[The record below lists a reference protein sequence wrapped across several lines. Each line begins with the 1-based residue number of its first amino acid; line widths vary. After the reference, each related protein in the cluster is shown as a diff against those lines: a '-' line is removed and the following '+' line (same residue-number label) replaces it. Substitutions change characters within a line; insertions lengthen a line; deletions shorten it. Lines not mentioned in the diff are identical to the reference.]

1 MIIDIVLDRVSI
13 HALLAECDDLADINT
28 FLERVSI
35 HALLA
40 ECDVLHPP
48 LLSDARSF
56 NPRTPCGVRRQ
67 PPDNKETIESFN
79 PRTPC
84 GVRLLLDSSP
94 GKACIVSIHALLAE
108 CDQWTMATSRRP
120 TSFNPRTPCGVRL
133 RGSICLSVEFQFQS
147 THSLRSAT
155 DRIEIKQISFLV
167 SIHALL
173 AECDAGNMAETF
185 LYEVSIHALLAECDR
200 VCRLSLYI
208 GTGFQSTHSLRSATK
223 H

>member
-108 CDQWTMATSRRP
+108 CDTRKNNMCIIAYG
-120 TSFNPRTPCGVRL
+120 FNPRTPCGVRPTGDNPRNTKL
-133 RGSICLSVEFQFQS
+133 KFQS

-155 DRIEIKQISFLV
+155 QQPAIRPYHRPV

-173 AECDAGNMAETF
+173 AECDIKET
-185 LYEVSIHALLAECDR
+185 LN
-200 VCRLSLYI
+200 
-208 GTGFQSTHSLRSATK
+208 
-223 H
+223 

>member
-108 CDQWTMATSRRP
+108 CDTRKNNMCIIAYG
-120 TSFNPRTPCGVRL
+120 FNPRTPCGVRL
-133 RGSICLSVEFQFQS
+133 TSPISIRSCARFQS

-155 DRIEIKQISFLV
+155 HQR
-167 SIHALL
+167 
-173 AECDAGNMAETF
+173 
-185 LYEVSIHALLAECDR
+185 
-200 VCRLSLYI
+200 
-208 GTGFQSTHSLRSATK
+208 GTTPEQ
-223 H
+223 

>member
-56 NPRTPCGVRRQ
+56 NPRTPCGVR
-67 PPDNKETIESFN
+67 
-79 PRTPC
+79 
-84 GVRLLLDSSP
+84 LLLDSSP

-108 CDQWTMATSRRP
+108 CDTRKNNMCIIAYG
-120 TSFNPRTPCGVRL
+120 FNPRTPCGVRL
-133 RGSICLSVEFQFQS
+133 LHFFH
-147 THSLRSAT
+147 T
-155 DRIEIKQISFLV
+155 
-167 SIHALL
+167 
-173 AECDAGNMAETF
+173 
-185 LYEVSIHALLAECDR
+185 
-200 VCRLSLYI
+200 
-208 GTGFQSTHSLRSATK
+208 
-223 H
+223 

>member
-108 CDQWTMATSRRP
+108 CDLVSFGIVNVP
-120 TSFNPRTPCGVRL
+120 HGFNPRTPCGVRL
-133 RGSICLSVEFQFQS
+133 TLPIFTRSFRRFQS

-155 DRIEIKQISFLV
+155 RSPDSGRVHKLV

-173 AECDAGNMAETF
+173 AECDHYQRRRQGC
-185 LYEVSIHALLAECDR
+185 SC
-200 VCRLSLYI
+200 
-208 GTGFQSTHSLRSATK
+208 GFNPRTPCGVRRMTDA
-223 H
+223 

>member
-84 GVRLLLDSSP
+84 GVRLF
-94 GKACIVSIHALLAE
+94 E
-108 CDQWTMATSRRP
+108 
-120 TSFNPRTPCGVRL
+120 TPL
-133 RGSICLSVEFQFQS
+133 
-147 THSLRSAT
+147 
-155 DRIEIKQISFLV
+155 
-167 SIHALL
+167 
-173 AECDAGNMAETF
+173 
-185 LYEVSIHALLAECDR
+185 
-200 VCRLSLYI
+200 RLSI
-208 GTGFQSTHSLRSATK
+208 AGFQSTHSLRSATS
-223 H
+223 HQRNARPMRPVSIHALLAECDGDDPRNTN

>member
-84 GVRLLLDSSP
+84 GVRLD
-94 GKACIVSIHALLAE
+94 
-108 CDQWTMATSRRP
+108 
-120 TSFNPRTPCGVRL
+120 
-133 RGSICLSVEFQFQS
+133 
-147 THSLRSAT
+147 
-155 DRIEIKQISFLV
+155 
-167 SIHALL
+167 
-173 AECDAGNMAETF
+173 
-185 LYEVSIHALLAECDR
+185 
-200 VCRLSLYI
+200 
-208 GTGFQSTHSLRSATK
+208 
-223 H
+223 